1 MFVSRRVTCAESH
14 TKISVCRV
22 VFSIKFFGRSLRQR
36 QNGRIDSRSATLSI
50 MYLKVCVIFAAMAG
64 ATRGWDLGSGLKY
77 KLTTTLLFSETAP
90 SKSGGDVGFR
100 LTGELD
106 VTAVWQRPDD
116 SNSFLLKI
124 QVRILFDFHLFERN

>member
-1 MFVSRRVTCAESH
+1 
-14 TKISVCRV
+14 
-22 VFSIKFFGRSLRQR
+22 
-36 QNGRIDSRSATLSI
+36 

-77 KLTTTLLFSETAP
+77 KLTTTLLFSEAAP
-90 SKSGGDVGFR
+90 SKSSGDVGFR

-116 SNSFLLKI
+116 SSSFLLKI
-124 QVRILFDFHLFERN
+124 QVRVLFDLHLFERNFSQGSTE